1 LISTVIN
8 SRPVAVPAIYAPA
21 SVRTTLTEQGTQ
33 FPYAFHFD
41 ATLLAKYLTKYG
53 TDRGVKHVLDVVV
66 DERGWISHVVTKEHG
81 EIHGDLFVDC
91 TGFRGMLLNKA
102 MGEPFVSYQDTLP
115 NDSAVALR
123 VPADMEEQGIRPCT
137 TATAQDAGW
146 IWTIPLFGR
155 VGTGYVHA
163 SDYCTPD
170 EAERTLRD
178 FVGPEAED
186 LEANHII
193 RRRARPS
200 RPSLALC
207 SAPDF
212 DLEPRRSTGLPRPDL
227 RATLKVTTLRS
238 SVESMR
244 TVNVGLSVHGP
255 ERSQYG

>member
-1 LISTVIN
+1 MI
-8 SRPVAVPAIYAPA
+8 
-21 SVRTTLTEQGTQ
+21 TQ
-33 FPYAFHFD
+33 F
-41 ATLLAKYLTKYG
+41 
-53 TDRGVKHVLDVVV
+53 R
-66 DERGWISHVVTKEHG
+66 RWIQAQNRTNG

-163 SDYCTPD
+163 SDYCTP

-227 RATLKVTTLRS
+227 CATLKVTTLRS
-238 SVESMR
+238 SVQSMR
-244 TVNVGLSVHGP
+244 TGIVGLSVHGP